1 MKNVLLIII
10 FLFSISVFAQNQKG
24 EMLLSVAISPY
35 PTTTNNEDDF
45 GALGLASF
53 EFFVSNKVSLSGSFF
68 TSNNT
73 LIKDNSGVA
82 IHSYGFIPSIHY
94 YFVDKEKWNVFA
106 QAGYGFGFEDQT
118 QGYIENSA
126 LTVYNIGPGA
136 HYRIGE
142 KLYLK
147 LLLPYFNA
155 KNITLNVDAA
165 DGIAVFFGLGFKL

>member
-1 MKNVLLIII
+1 MRNFFFIIAFILSFSVL
-10 FLFSISVFAQNQKG
+10 AQNQKA
-24 EMLLSVAISPY
+24 EMILSVVLSPY
-35 PTTTNNEDDF
+35 PTTTYNEDDF

-73 LIKDNSGVA
+73 LIKNNSGVT
-82 IHSYGFIPSIHY
+82 IHSYGFVPSIHY
-94 YFVDKEKWNVFA
+94 YFINKEKLNVFA

-118 QGYIENSA
+118 QGCIENSA
-126 LTVYNIGPGA
+126 LTIYNIGPGA
-136 HYRIGE
+136 HYRIGD

-155 KNITLNVDAA
+155 RNITLNVDAA
-165 DGIAVFFGLGFKL
+165 DGIAVFLGLGFKL